1 MCIRDRIEP
10 ACPSGGPA
18 VVVTPHAH
26 RRRGNRYS
34 TRRRTISTSHVCDQP
49 APASTAPPRPA
60 PHPRHC
66 VGGATGST
74 LSGSSSRVRPWP
86 SWPGCP
92 PRSRSGD
99 RSRDETSLSRAR
111 RCALRAA
118 LAWIDSFDD
127 GVPESSLPIPNR
139 RSNSA
144 IRNPCPATIVRS
156 SAFSVSF
163 ADRNA
168 AISASLAATTS
179 RSRALA
185 RRSRS
190 TSDTSGTSD
199 MTRDHRHWPAEIK
212 HPTRRRVAQPPQVGT
227 TPEWTRPHL
236 GRLAPT
242 YHPRHTRSHLLGRHG
257 THSQKRGRQRTG
269 QPHQQEDRTDQPAEP
284 ETTGLAIHRRLVAL
298 TLAEIRRLLNLIHHG
313 EHAVARGLEWS
324 TWRRWHQ
331 AQARRA
337 HVRRH
342 LHLQTL
348 MI

>member
-60 PHPRHC
+60 PHPRHR

-74 LSGSSSRVRPWP
+74 LSGSSSRARPWP

-111 RCALRAA
+111 RCALRVA

-190 TSDTSGTSD
+190 NSDTSGTSD

-227 TPEWTRPHL
+227 TPEWTRVLADVGGKDFDDGGLVSRRVAHQSFEGVDAAEPHL
-236 GRLAPT
+236 DLVGAK
-242 YHPRHTRSHLLGRHG
+242 LLHG
-257 THSQKRGRQRTG
+257 FGVPVGEVSFSAQPVGTG
-269 QPHQQEDRTDQPAEP
+269 
-284 ETTGLAIHRRLVAL
+284 G
-298 TLAEIRRLLNLIHHG
+298 
-313 EHAVARGLEWS
+313 
-324 TWRRWHQ
+324 
-331 AQARRA
+331 
-337 HVRRH
+337 
-342 LHLQTL
+342 
-348 MI
+348 